1 MTEELVATE
10 QPAADTIKVEP
21 ASDSIEEE
29 PATDEATS
37 TEKSTEEEENKK

>member
-1 MTEELVATE
+1 MTEKLVATE